1 MSELI
6 SHSFGNNPGFSESHS
21 MRRPSCWGTIKPV
34 VRSEKRAAFSVAKGE
49 MLAYS
54 LKKGGYPAVHAL
66 ATPNIQPGGM
76 KSCSRDEMC
85 WRRRQWAPQ

>member
-21 MRRPSCWGTIKPV
+21 MRRPSCWSIIKPV

-54 LKKGGYPAVHAL
+54 LKECGYRPFMH
-66 ATPNIQPGGM
+66 
-76 KSCSRDEMC
+76 
-85 WRRRQWAPQ
+85 WRLQIFNLEE

>member
-21 MRRPSCWGTIKPV
+21 MRRPSCWSTIKPV

-54 LKKGGYPAVHAL
+54 LKKGAAIRPFMH
-66 ATPNIQPGGM
+66 
-76 KSCSRDEMC
+76 
-85 WRRRQWAPQ
+85 WRLQIFNLEE